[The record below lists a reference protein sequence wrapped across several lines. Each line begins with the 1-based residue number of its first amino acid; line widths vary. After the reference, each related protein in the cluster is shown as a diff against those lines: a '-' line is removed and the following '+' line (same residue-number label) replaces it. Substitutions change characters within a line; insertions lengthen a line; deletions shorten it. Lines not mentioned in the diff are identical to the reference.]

1 VVSSAGVDT
10 VRTSGQSTGL
20 GNRESPATEVQVS
33 TTQTRRVRHPARPA
47 DGVVRWVAGGLA
59 VAWFAVTALGVL
71 VLPNVAVV
79 VVLGLLV
86 MLTVAPDARLP
97 HRGVA
102 ATRRN
107 VVLALLATAAFVPV
121 ALGTDVLLGRVPI
134 DAARLVLAALA
145 AVCVALPRLA
155 ETREFAAPAAL
166 GHREL
171 IIGVTALVAGAR
183 GYQAGETVIAMV
195 AFAVLLPVVMAV
207 RRARLGACSRRLAD
221 RHHALQAANLWLF
234 LVLLAAAALPGTF
247 FVWRSYTPGAE
258 TFIAIAFWTGLAAA
272 AVLVAFPLRRIS
284 RTTNLLAA
292 LGSAFLVVQLVGTF
306 SGPSDPVTIGLPQ
319 TGRWEAVSAGRS
331 ALVNNH
337 WTLAVQRDAIDF
349 VEVVEVVDGRTH
361 AGDGSRLEDF
371 AIFGQPVLAV
381 ADGRITE
388 AVDGLPDLPVGGHT
402 RQDMAGNH
410 LVLDIGGGHYVLYG
424 HLQQGSLRAR
434 AGEQVRAG
442 QVLGQVGDSGNSG
455 EPHLHLQ
462 VQNRPTFDVEDRT
475 TRTSPILFT
484 DASVTDVRRGDS
496 VGPLTG
502 GVP

>member
-1 VVSSAGVDT
+1 M
-10 VRTSGQSTGL
+10 
-20 GNRESPATEVQVS
+20 S
-33 TTQTRRVRHPARPA
+33 TTQTRSVRHPARPPE
-47 DGVVRWVAGGLA
+47 GVLRGVAGGLA
-59 VAWFAVTALGVL
+59 VAWFAVTAFGVL
-71 VLPNVAVV
+71 ALPNVAVV

-86 MLTVAPDARLP
+86 MLTVEPDARFP

-102 ATRRN
+102 ATRRGLG
-107 VVLALLATAAFVPV
+107 LALIATAAFVPV
-121 ALGTDVLLGRVPI
+121 ALGADALRGTVPI
-134 DAARLVLAALA
+134 ETARVVLAVLA

-155 ETREFAAPAAL
+155 ETREYAAPAAL

-171 IIGVTALVAGAR
+171 ILGVTALVAGAR

-207 RRARLGACSRRLAD
+207 RRVRLGACSRRLAD
-221 RHHALQAANLWLF
+221 RHHALQAANLWIL
-234 LVLLAAAALPGTF
+234 LVLLAAASLPGTF
-247 FVWRSYTPGAE
+247 FVWRSYAPGAE
-258 TFIAIAFWTGLAAA
+258 TFIAIAFGTGLAAA

-292 LGSAFLVVQLVGTF
+292 LGSVFLVVQLVGTF
-306 SGPSDPVTIGLPQ
+306 SGPGDPVTIGLPQ

-349 VEVVEVVDGRTH
+349 VEVVDGRTH
-361 AGDGSRLEDF
+361 GGDGSRLEDF

-388 AVDGLPDLPVGGHT
+388 AVDGLPDLPVGGYT

-410 LVLDIGGGHYVLYG
+410 LVLDIGGGHFVLYG
-424 HLQQGSLRAR
+424 HLQQGSLRVR
-434 AGEQVRAG
+434 AGELVRAG
-442 QVLGQVGDSGNSG
+442 QVIGQVGDSGNSG

-462 VQNRPTFDVEDRT
+462 VQNRPTFDLEDRGL
-475 TRTSPILFT
+475 RTSPILFR
-484 DASVTDVRRGDS
+484 DATLADVRRGDS
-496 VGPLTG
+496 VGPRAG
-502 GVP
+502 GS